1 MNRTITFN
9 ELRKIK
15 DSLPSG
21 SMHRIADELN
31 MSVETVRNFFGG
43 HNFKTRKCKKHKIEI
58 PVEWQHSI
66 GIFCFKDVYIENS
79 KKELL
84 WKIN

>member
-1 MNRTITFN
+1 M
-9 ELRKIK
+9 
-15 DSLPSG
+15 
-21 SMHRIADELN
+21 
-31 MSVETVRNFFGG
+31 
-43 HNFKTRKCKKHKIEI
+43 RKCKKHKIEI